1 MKTKK
6 FLIFAVSIYHVGNIF
21 TMQQKQGA
29 QISVGPIRR
38 LERLAAARLV
48 DTGNIPQEE
57 TTPHKIRDIIA
68 HERSLRT
75 ALDAH
80 DNNPTN
86 TLLAY
91 LRIIQAQQLI
101 NSDLIQN
108 LLACEMKRN
117 AHQPIET
124 ALQRLAGEGNNLL
137 INILLDHGAD
147 IEARDNNDFTS
158 LHYAVSRGH
167 QATVA
172 FLLDHG
178 ANIEA
183 QNNIGL
189 TPLHYAAS
197 KGHQATV
204 AFLLDRGANIEA
216 QDNIESTPLHY
227 AASNGHQATVALLLD
242 RGANIEAR
250 DNIGF
255 TSLHYAASKGQQTTV
270 AFLIDRG
277 ANIEAQGNQGHTPL
291 HYAAAKGHQAT

>member
-6 FLIFAVSIYHVGNIF
+6 FLIFAVSIYHLGNIF

-38 LERLAAARLV
+38 LERLAAARLI

-57 TTPHKIRDIIA
+57 TTPHAIKDIIA

-86 TLLAY
+86 ALLAY
-91 LRIIQAQQLI
+91 LRTIQAQQLI

-108 LLACEMKRN
+108 LLAYEMKRN

-124 ALQRLAGEGNNLL
+124 TLQRLAEEGNNLL

-158 LHYAVSRGH
+158 LHYAAFNGH
-167 QATVA
+167 QVTVA

-183 QNNIGL
+183 RDNQGV
-189 TPLHYAAS
+189 TPLHIAALD
-197 KGHQATV
+197 GHQATV
-204 AFLLDRGANIEA
+204 ALLLDRGANIES
-216 QDNIESTPLHY
+216 QGNQGQTPLHY
-227 AASNGHQATVALLLD
+227 AAAYGHQATVALLLD
-242 RGANIEAR
+242 RGANIEAQ
-250 DNIGF
+250 DNDGS
-255 TSLHYAASKGQQTTV
+255 TPLHCAASNGHQATV
-270 AFLIDRG
+270 AFLLERG
-277 ANIEAQGNQGHTPL
+277 ANQGL
-291 HYAAAKGHQAT
+291 

>member
-6 FLIFAVSIYHVGNIF
+6 FLIFAVSIYHLGNIF

-124 ALQRLAGEGNNLL
+124 TLQRLAGEGNNLL

-158 LHYAVSRGH
+158 LHYAAFNGHQVTVALLLERGANIEARDNQGVTPLHIAALDGH

-172 FLLDHG
+172 LLLDRG
-178 ANIEA
+178 ANIES
-183 QNNIGL
+183 QGNQGQ
-189 TPLHYAAS
+189 TPLHYAAAY
-197 KGHQATV
+197 GHQATV

-216 QDNIESTPLHY
+216 QDSFKPLHC
-227 AASNGHQATVALLLD
+227 AASRGHQATVALLLD
-242 RGANIEAR
+242 RGANIEA
-250 DNIGF
+250 
-255 TSLHYAASKGQQTTV
+255 
-270 AFLIDRG
+270 
-277 ANIEAQGNQGHTPL
+277 QGNRDHTPL
-291 HYAAAKGHQAT
+291 HIAALDG

>member
-6 FLIFAVSIYHVGNIF
+6 FLIFAVSIYHLGNIF
-21 TMQQKQGA
+21 TMQQKHDARVTVGA
-29 QISVGPIRR
+29 VRP
-38 LERLAAARLV
+38 LKKLAANILL
-48 DTGNIPQEE
+48 TYGNIPQEE
-57 TTPHKIRDIIA
+57 TTPHAMKDIIA
-68 HERSLRT
+68 AERDLRV
-75 ALDAH
+75 ALVAH
-80 DNNPTN
+80 GNNPTN

-101 NSDLIQN
+101 NSDLMQN

-227 AASNGHQATVALLLD
+227 AAAKGHQATVALL
-242 RGANIEAR
+242 
-250 DNIGF
+250 
-255 TSLHYAASKGQQTTV
+255 
-270 AFLIDRG
+270 IDRG
-277 ANIEAQGNQGHTPL
+277 ANQGL
-291 HYAAAKGHQAT
+291 

>member
-6 FLIFAVSIYHVGNIF
+6 FLIFAVSIYHLGNIF

-29 QISVGPIRR
+29 QVTVGPIRR
-38 LERLAAARLV
+38 LQRLAAARLV

-124 ALQRLAGEGNNLL
+124 TLQRLAGEGNNLL

-158 LHYAVSRGH
+158 LHYAVSNGH

-183 QNNIGL
+183 QGNRDHTPLHIAAANGHQAIVALLLDRGAAIGNNGRTPLHLAALNGQQATVAFLLNRGATIEARDNIGF
-189 TPLHYAAS
+189 TSLHYAAS

-204 AFLLDRGANIEA
+204 AFLLDRGAN
-216 QDNIESTPLHY
+216 
-227 AASNGHQATVALLLD
+227 
-242 RGANIEAR
+242 
-250 DNIGF
+250 
-255 TSLHYAASKGQQTTV
+255 
-270 AFLIDRG
+270 
-277 ANIEAQGNQGHTPL
+277 QGL
-291 HYAAAKGHQAT
+291 